1 MTNGFTITGQS
12 PRSIT
17 MKSYSAPQLVPV
29 GRVVE
34 KTQGSFV
41 SNEDPSQTQQ
51 ALPAGSVGYGL

>member
-1 MTNGFTITGQS
+1 
-12 PRSIT
+12 